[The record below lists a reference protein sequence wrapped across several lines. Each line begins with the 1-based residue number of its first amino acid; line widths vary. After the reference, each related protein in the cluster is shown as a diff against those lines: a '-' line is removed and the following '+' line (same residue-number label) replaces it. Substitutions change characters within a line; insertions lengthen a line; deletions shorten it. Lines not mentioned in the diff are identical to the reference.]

1 MEYLAVLI
9 PSIGIGVIFYF
20 VMRWIFRAD
29 GAERRARANAE
40 EDAANWY
47 ENIKS
52 RHDGS
57 DQFKDSGQ

>member
-40 EDAANWY
+40 EDASNWY
-47 ENIKS
+47 EKIKS
-52 RHDGS
+52 RHDDREHFGKS
-57 DQFKDSGQ
+57 NQ